1 MIHMKKEKLN
11 IVNGKNSITI
21 KFLDYNIAEVT
32 INGQRMITR
41 YQQNLNLDEVAQ
53 KLTDAIIKE
62 EKKSKRPSIYSSV
75 FPAFGREF
83 KMLVANILK
92 ARA

>member
-1 MIHMKKEKLN
+1 MKKEKLN

-21 KFLDYNIAEVT
+21 KFLDYIAEVT
-32 INGQRMITR
+32 INGQRMITG

-53 KLTDAIIKE
+53 KLMTAIIQE
-62 EKKSKRPSIYSSV
+62 EKKSKKPFYNEIL
-75 FPAFGREF
+75 PAFGREF

>member
-1 MIHMKKEKLN
+1 MKKEKLN

-21 KFLDYNIAEVT
+21 KFLDYIAEVT
-32 INGQRMITR
+32 INGQRMITG

-53 KLTDAIIKE
+53 KLMTAIIQE
-62 EKKSKRPSIYSSV
+62 EKKSKKPFYNEI